1 MYRLTDLPCKRRGR
15 LATTMVRNRVNHI
28 PFLDHRIYGESWLIS
43 IFLWLIILNHTHTER
58 TNNLVYCEHKQPF
71 CASPLFSVVGSR
83 HRKNRKQ
90 PLDIACSGM
99 ERQLPCFSMLQFLGR
114 PAPPVSSILYFGI
127 LGETLTSFQP
137 TSKALR
143 SLKWVLWWNLC
154 MKTADDL

>member
-1 MYRLTDLPCKRRGR
+1 MYRLTDLSCKRRGR

-137 TSKALR
+137 TSKALW

>member
-114 PAPPVSSILYFGI
+114 PAPPPYQASYILEY
-127 LGETLTSFQP
+127 
-137 TSKALR
+137 
-143 SLKWVLWWNLC
+143 
-154 MKTADDL
+154 